1 MKDILLLSSLIAVLA
16 FSSCHERS
24 NDTARNKKSADL
36 IDTIAFGSCS
46 NQDLPQPLWDDIR
59 ADHPDLWIW
68 LGDNIYGDSYVM
80 DTLRKKYE
88 RAKNNPGY
96 AALRSECRVIGVWDD
111 HDYGLNDGGKE
122 YPMKD
127 SSKVLL
133 LDFLDIPGNAEVR
146 QHKGAYQAYTFG
158 EDGHKVK
165 VILLDTRYFRDSLTP
180 STKPG
185 RRYEKNETGDML
197 GEEQWKWL
205 EKELEEN
212 DAEVTL
218 LGSSIQVL
226 HEEHGWEKWNNLP
239 KARQRL
245 FDLIRKYKP
254 RNLLI
259 LSGDRHIAEMAK
271 MDLEGYGP
279 LYEITSS
286 GLTHTWSSGK
296 SEANKYRVD
305 DNLIIHKNYG
315 LLLIDWNTD
324 EATLRVQIKGDK
336 GVVYGS
342 WDLKDL

>member
-1 MKDILLLSSLIAVLA
+1 MKGTSILFPAALLFLI
-16 FSSCHERS
+16 
-24 NDTARNKKSADL
+24 TACQKHPEKAEKKAAAPLPSV
-36 IDTIAFGSCS
+36 IAFGSCS
-46 NQDLPQPLWDDIR
+46 NQYLPQPLWDDIR

-80 DTLRKKYE
+80 DTLRKKYQ
-88 RAKNNPGY
+88 RAKMNPGY
-96 AALRSECRVIGVWDD
+96 AALRAQTKIIGVWDD
-111 HDYGLNDGGKE
+111 HDYGLNDGGRE
-122 YPMKD
+122 YPRKD
-127 SSKVLL
+127 SSKTLL
-133 LDFLDIPGNAEVR
+133 LDFLDIPEEAAVR
-146 QHKGAYQAYTFG
+146 SHPGVYQSFLFG
-158 EDGHKVK
+158 EGAQKLK

-180 STKPG
+180 STRPG
-185 RRYEKNETGDML
+185 RRYEQNESGDML
-197 GEEQWKWL
+197 GEAQWQWL
-205 EKELEEN
+205 ESELAAN
-212 DAEVTL
+212 DAAVTL

-226 HEEHGWEKWNNLP
+226 HEEHGWEKWDNLP

-259 LSGDRHIAEMAK
+259 LSGDRHIAEMAR

-305 DNLIIHKNYG
+305 ENLIIHKNYG
-315 LLLIDWNTD
+315 LIRIDWSG
-324 EATLRVQIKGDK
+324 AQPALRVEIKGDK

-342 WDLKDL
+342 WDLQR